1 MAAED
6 LLALI
11 LAAEGVLIIGLMAF
25 NAYFLTQ
32 KPIVHYLRE
41 IYFIN
46 GRKFREAWYLVI
58 SATTFFFLV
67 HVTVLLGQLGIAI
80 SPDVAEDA
88 STVFTLAF
96 GTLIIFAFARV
107 FVVFMKYVR
116 KLPASREDVHDLIL
130 EDMRKSLLADDSDV
144 RIEADYSR
152 VGDVLSERR
161 QLGPHISLSHYRALT
176 TGFTRYMEQRWGHM
190 GDAILYAVGR
200 LSGKHAAA
208 DILRDAPDADA
219 ALNQILGEIRENGI
233 GIPEVRQAM
242 PDRVHIV
249 VHESAP
255 AAGSQPVSRPLCH
268 YQAGLFAGVYEV
280 MSGKP
285 ALAKETRCW
294 GLGDRYCEFQVDL
307 RPAPT
312 GTPR

>member
-1 MAAED
+1 VAAQD

-32 KPIVHYLRE
+32 RPIVHYLRE

-46 GRKFREAWYLVI
+46 GSRFRQAWYLVI
-58 SATTFFFLV
+58 SATTFFFLI
-67 HVTVLLGQLGIAI
+67 HVTVLLGQLGVAI
-80 SPDVAEDA
+80 SPDRAQNA
-88 STVFTLAF
+88 ATVFTLAF
-96 GTLIIFAFARV
+96 GTLIILAFARV

-130 EDMRKSLLADDSDV
+130 EDMRKSLLTDDSDV
-144 RIEADYSR
+144 RIEADYRR

-161 QLGPHISLSHYRALT
+161 QLGPHVSLSHYRALT
-176 TGFTRYMEQRWGHM
+176 TGFTGYMEQRWGHM

-200 LSGKHAAA
+200 LAGKHAAA
-208 DILRDAPDADA
+208 QIQRETPDTEA
-219 ALNQILGEIRENGI
+219 ALHQILNEIRENGI
-233 GIPEVRQAM
+233 GVPEVRQSM
-242 PDRVHIV
+242 PDRVDIV

-255 AAGSQPVSRPLCH
+255 AAGSRPMSRPLCH

-280 MSGKP
+280 LTGKP

-294 GLGDRYCEFQVDL
+294 GLGDRYCEFRVDL
-307 RPAPT
+307 QAQPKT
-312 GTPR
+312 

>member
-1 MAAED
+1 MAAEE

-32 KPIVHYLRE
+32 RPIVHYLRE

-46 GRKFREAWYLVI
+46 GGKFRQAWYLVI

-80 SPDVAEDA
+80 DPEAAEDA

-96 GTLIIFAFARV
+96 GTLIILAFARV

-130 EDMRKSLLADDSDV
+130 EDMRKSLLSDDSDV
-144 RIEADYSR
+144 RLDVDYSR
-152 VGDVLSERR
+152 VGDILSERR
-161 QLGPHISLSHYRALT
+161 QLGPHVSLSHYRALT
-176 TGFTRYMEQRWGHM
+176 TGFTGYMEQRWGHM

-200 LSGKHAAA
+200 LSGKHAATEVM
-208 DILRDAPDADA
+208 RESPDADS
-219 ALNQILGEIRENGI
+219 ALNQILNEIRENGI
-233 GIPEVRQAM
+233 GVPEIRQSM
-242 PDRVHIV
+242 PDRVDIV

-255 AAGSQPVSRPLCH
+255 AAGSRPMARPLCH

-280 MSGKP
+280 ISGKA
-285 ALAKETRCW
+285 ALGKETRCW
-294 GLGDRYCEFQVDL
+294 GLGDRYCEFRVDL
-307 RPAPT
+307 RPQPKT
-312 GTPR
+312 